1 MWLENAIGLNL
12 SPGSGV
18 CLITFAATNGNQI
31 RKMERI
37 VDTEK
42 AKELKRLIGD
52 SERIVLTC
60 HVRPDGD
67 AIGSTLGL
75 MHLLRSLGK
84 DATVIVPDKAPSNL
98 YFLPGLKEIGV
109 YTCHKEYCED
119 TVEKADLILCCDF
132 NTPSRQ
138 DSLAPVIQ
146 NAKGKKVL
154 IDHHQEPDDF
164 AALTISYPDMSSTCE
179 LCFRLI
185 AAMGL
190 YGEVDFDCATCLL
203 TGIITDTRNFTVN
216 IKHSDIY
223 EILMRLLEKGVD
235 KEKIVREALNTRSYW
250 SLKLEAFAISERMQ
264 IFPAHRAALITLS
277 KADLDRFHY
286 EKGDSEGLVNRPLEI
301 RGVVYSIFLREDP
314 DCIKVSARSV
324 GNFPVSEIC
333 KQLYGGGGHLQAAG
347 GEFYGSLDDCRKIL
361 EDHMDDFDKYLAGN
375 MNDKLTL

>member
-1 MWLENAIGLNL
+1 
-12 SPGSGV
+12 
-18 CLITFAATNGNQI
+18 
-31 RKMERI
+31 MERI

-347 GEFYGSLDDCRKIL
+347 GEFYGRLDDCRKIL